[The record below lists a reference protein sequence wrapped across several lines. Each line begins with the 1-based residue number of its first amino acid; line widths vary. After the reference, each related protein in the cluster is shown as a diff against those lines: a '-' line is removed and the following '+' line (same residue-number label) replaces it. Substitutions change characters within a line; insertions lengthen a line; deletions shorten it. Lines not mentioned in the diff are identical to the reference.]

1 MASTR
6 LAGGS
11 ELMENIEESAIRK
24 VVTRLIEADYKR
36 RGEIFVGLNEHTI
49 SSPESKIVGAEIGV
63 ADGRFSE
70 HICQVIPN
78 LKLYC
83 VDPWDTYSGNTR
95 GGGKDQ
101 QHGNFELA
109 KERLKDFDVTYLRNK
124 STEAVFHVEDE
135 SLDFVYIDGNHD
147 FDYVMEDLIG
157 WSRKVKPGGLIA
169 GHDYYHFTNS
179 GVIEAVDAFTL
190 GHGIKH
196 WFLTEER
203 EPSFYWIKPAKE
215 FKRKVKERQK

>member
-1 MASTR
+1 MDIA
-6 LAGGS
+6 
-11 ELMENIEESAIRK
+11 EEGKQISKTVA
-24 VVTRLIEADYKR
+24 RLIIENYKR
-36 RGEIFVGLNEHTI
+36 RGDVFIGLNANTE
-49 SSPESKIVGAEIGV
+49 SSPENKIFGAEIGV

-70 HICQVIPN
+70 FICQTIPH
-78 LKLYC
+78 LKLIC

-109 KERLKDFDVTYLRNK
+109 KKRMKDYDVTFLRKK
-124 STEAVFHVEDE
+124 STEAVFDVQDE

-147 FDYVMEDLIG
+147 YDFVMEDLIG

-179 GVIEAVDAFTL
+179 GVIEAVDDFTTA
-190 GHGIKH
+190 HGIRH

-203 EPSFYWIKPAKE
+203 EPTFYWLKPLTD
-215 FKRKVKERQK
+215 FKRRVKERQK